1 MFLREMMLLL
11 GLLILPSSVFLQDP
25 GRAEVDQEEEFYK
38 QLQDLDQMISL
49 VRNARSVSL
58 EQEEDEDDEELM
70 EVLDM
75 VDLDDSS
82 NVEAVADVM
91 KTLDGG
97 KQMEFLMTRFMV
109 RRQRRDDGEENYP
122 AESVE
127 EEEEEEE
134 DAEEIGEEVEED
146 EPMLSRQRRFIS
158 DMFSYFT
165 GDSGDSK
172 TEPEPENI
180 HYPQQPWP
188 ESAHEPSYPVK
199 PNQHR
204 HYRSP
209 HPEPEPEGIL
219 VGSASSVCLFYF
231 LFIMKVPIL
240 LCYMKVPGRWAMRVT
255 CPKMIRAA
263 VMKTKLSTIIIREAA
278 WTSYPRRNLSSTWSP
293 DWTEEPRP
301 VVLTCSLLSIF
312 RSQR

>member
-1 MFLREMMLLL
+1 MFLREMLLVL
-11 GLLILPSSVFLQDP
+11 GLLILPSSVFLQDT
-25 GRAEVDQEEEFYK
+25 GTAEADQDEEFYK

-109 RRQRRDDGEENYP
+109 RRQRRDDDEENYP

-127 EEEEEEE
+127 DDDEEEE
-134 DAEEIGEEVEED
+134 DAEEMEEQVEEED

-180 HYPQQPWP
+180 HYPQPWP

-219 VGSASSVCLFYF
+219 VGS
-231 LFIMKVPIL
+231 
-240 LCYMKVPGRWAMRVT
+240 
-255 CPKMIRAA
+255 
-263 VMKTKLSTIIIREAA
+263 
-278 WTSYPRRNLSSTWSP
+278 
-293 DWTEEPRP
+293 
-301 VVLTCSLLSIF
+301 VL
-312 RSQR
+312 